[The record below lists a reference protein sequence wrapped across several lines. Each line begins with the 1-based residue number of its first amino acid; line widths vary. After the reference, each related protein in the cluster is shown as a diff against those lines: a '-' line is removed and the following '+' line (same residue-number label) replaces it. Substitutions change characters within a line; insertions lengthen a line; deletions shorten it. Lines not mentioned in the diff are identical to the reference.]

1 MFYTHLINEKKTN
14 NISFKEDINKRKMP
28 IIKNIRSNSVFTNS
42 LRKGKNENN
51 NNIYI
56 NIENNIF
63 KNNNNNRNKTEL
75 IKYNLNNYN
84 KIINLTNNS
93 HLSSYEEQLET
104 NLIKS
109 FFDSL
114 KLRAIKKEFSENKTH
129 FNFQKKPIITKNN
142 INCNYGSPDE
152 LKMFSTSEDLHK
164 KKITMMPKKE
174 YSYNLEDFK
183 INKIPPLKLSS
194 LSEDKNINGKIKKN
208 KTSKIEYPN
217 TKLLIKL
224 KNIIFTGE
232 KLNKDFKKIKYNY
245 TNNKEDEQNKIKISL
260 IKRNKTPDENIFAEE
275 KNENFLKKQKYFNNY
290 IEKMY
295 RFKYKNKLI
304 NRFFKKKEHRIAKKN
319 NFILTE
325 KNEEEEEEKI
335 MRQNQK
341 DSMIQVKILNQ
352 IKELK
357 NNIKSN
363 VDKDIF
369 KAFNKNL

>member
-84 KIINLTNNS
+84 KIINLTNSS

-114 KLRAIKKEFSENKTH
+114 KLRAIKKEFSENKTY

-224 KNIIFTGE
+224 KYIIFTGE
-232 KLNKDFKKIKYNY
+232 KLNKDFN
-245 TNNKEDEQNKIKISL
+245 L

-295 RFKYKNKLI
+295 RFKYKNKII
-304 NRFFKKKEHRIAKKN
+304 NKFFKKKEQQIAKKN

-325 KNEEEEEEKI
+325 KNEEEEEKI